1 MVARRAT
8 HEARQAKREQRAA
21 AAAAS
26 KRTRDSRVSYNGP
39 ISAARAVGAGVVRV
53 VAGTPRVVMQGGQVA
68 SHVYGTLFPSSIA
81 TTPSSNTSSSGS
93 SSPPVPLGRR
103 PLRPWT
109 WFRKPSRQSGSSIR
123 PSVATNSTFSTDGGL
138 QGVYNITTTTTARA
152 VATVESHGDAIECQ
166 EQGDEEVEL
175 RQREKEALVALRA
188 RLHERHAEAG
198 GLAGLEALA
207 AASGMALDDATL
219 GRYLAVKFLK

>member
-1 MVARRAT
+1 
-8 HEARQAKREQRAA
+8 
-21 AAAAS
+21 
-26 KRTRDSRVSYNGP
+26 
-39 ISAARAVGAGVVRV
+39 
-53 VAGTPRVVMQGGQVA
+53 
-68 SHVYGTLFPSSIA
+68 
-81 TTPSSNTSSSGS
+81 
-93 SSPPVPLGRR
+93 
-103 PLRPWT
+103 
-109 WFRKPSRQSGSSIR
+109 
-123 PSVATNSTFSTDGGL
+123 
-138 QGVYNITTTTTARA
+138 
-152 VATVESHGDAIECQ
+152 VESHGDAIECQ